1 MPRRPSPLDADRNY
15 RRGAIMGLT
24 VAEAF
29 MLIAFALL
37 MLLALWRYE
46 TDSDRQAMERELR
59 TALAENRQL
68 EREIARMEDLRE
80 LSRLSPEARASLVEM
95 AEDGRLRLARALE
108 GQNLE
113 GPEDMEEIARRLEM
127 MQEADLR
134 RLVEATTVWRAEE
147 RAQLLEF
154 VSLAPDEQSIA
165 DIVAILE
172 DGATHEDIRRALAL
186 AARLD
191 PDDMA
196 GLDALR
202 EDIRERLGERLA
214 RQHALSGATRAAIGE
229 LVEGLGGQ
237 IDEHG
242 VITFPDDILFAPGS
256 ATPTPALRN
265 FLAQACP
272 PWFEAMQRLE
282 FDVREVRIEGHA
294 SSDWIGVSP
303 DVAYFNNLNLSQQRA
318 ATVLRLCLENL
329 GSGEAGRWARQRAT
343 AVGHSSSRPILDA
356 AGQEDSHRSR
366 RVVFSAS
373 ATTDDIFTGIGSAI
387 SN

>member
-1 MPRRPSPLDADRNY
+1 VKFQYIAEYRGTLPRSHLCCLMGVTERGLHAWKHRPPSHRQ
-15 RRGAIMGLT
+15 RRDM
-24 VAEAF
+24 V
-29 MLIAFALL
+29 
-37 MLLALWRYE
+37 LLAHIR
-46 TDSDRQAMERELR
+46 DQH
-59 TALAENRQL
+59 
-68 EREIARMEDLRE
+68 
-80 LSRLSPEARASLVEM
+80 RLSLGSYGRPRMTEELNELGIRVGQRRV
-95 AEDGRLRLARALE
+95 GRLMR
-108 GQNLE
+108 QN
-113 GPEDMEEIARRLEM
+113 
-127 MQEADLR
+127 
-134 RLVEATTVWRAEE
+134 
-147 RAQLLEF
+147 
-154 VSLAPDEQSIA
+154 
-165 DIVAILE
+165 
-172 DGATHEDIRRALAL
+172 

>member
-1 MPRRPSPLDADRNY
+1 MPRLPSRIDTDRNY

-46 TDSDRQAMERELR
+46 TDTDRQTMERELQ
-59 TALAENRQL
+59 TALAEKREL
-68 EREIARMEDLRE
+68 ERELAKMEDLSE
-80 LSRLSPEARASLVEM
+80 ISRMSPEARATLVQMVSE
-95 AEDGRLRLARALE
+95 GRLRLARLL
-108 GQNLE
+108 GDHDMDQ
-113 GPEDMEEIARRLEM
+113 PEDVQEIARRLEM

-154 VSLAPDEQSIA
+154 VALAPDEQSIA

-172 DGATHEDIRRALAL
+172 DGAKPADIRRALAL
-186 AARLD
+186 ASRLD

-202 EDIRERLGERLA
+202 EDIRDRLGERLA
-214 RQHALSGATRAAIGE
+214 RQRALSVATRDAIGD

-237 IDEHG
+237 IAENG
-242 VITFPDDILFAPGS
+242 VITFPDDILFTQGS
-256 ATPTPALRN
+256 STPTPALHN
-265 FLAQACP
+265 FLAQACL
-272 PWFEAMQRLE
+272 PWFEAMRALG
-282 FDVREVRIEGHA
+282 FDVQEVRIEGHA

-303 DVAYFNNLNLSQQRA
+303 EVAYFNNLNLSQQRA
-318 ATVLRLCLENL
+318 AAVLRMCLENA
-329 GSGEAGRWARQRAT
+329 GAGDTGRWARERAT
-343 AVGHSSSRPILDA
+343 AVGYSSSRPILDA
-356 AGQEDSHRSR
+356 SGQEDSNRSR

-373 ATTDDIFTGIGSAI
+373 ATTEDIFTDIGSVV